1 MKDTYRDTPA
11 TALVTLKAGGKLG
24 DGISCSM
31 ETGKVLVVA
40 GLHPATAGSGLSAC
54 SGDVLLQ
61 ALVGCARV
69 TLNAVATAH
78 GIELRGATLR
88 AEGDLDF
95 RGTLGVSKAVPV
107 GFQDIRLSAEA
118 RA

>member
-40 GLHPATAGSGLSAC
+40 GLHPADRRKRSQC
-54 SGDVLLQ
+54 LL
-61 ALVGCARV
+61 R
-69 TLNAVATAH
+69 
-78 GIELRGATLR
+78 
-88 AEGDLDF
+88 
-95 RGTLGVSKAVPV
+95 
-107 GFQDIRLSAEA
+107 
-118 RA
+118 